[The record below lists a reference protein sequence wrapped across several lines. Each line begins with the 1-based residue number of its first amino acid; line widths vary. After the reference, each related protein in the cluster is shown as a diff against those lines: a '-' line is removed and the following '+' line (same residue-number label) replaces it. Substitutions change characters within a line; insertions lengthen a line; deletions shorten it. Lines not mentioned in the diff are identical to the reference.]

1 MSAED
6 NQPNNINFLGQNGF
20 RFTVKRLPTVNY
32 FCQSA
37 TLPSV
42 SIGAIESPTP
52 FSFVPRPGD
61 RITYDPLVLTFKV
74 DENLEN
80 YFEIQRWIE
89 GLGHPDELKQTAD
102 LSREIRS
109 QQIGGQ
115 GSRALGYYTTFVSDG
130 VLSILTSNKNVN
142 KNIFFQ
148 DLFPISL
155 SELQFESTNISIEYL
170 QATVTFRYRKYQLD
184 I

>member
-1 MSAED
+1 MSAEE
-6 NQPNNINFLGQNGF
+6 NQPRNINFLGQNGF
-20 RFTVKRLPTVNY
+20 RFAIKRLPTVNY

-37 TLPSV
+37 TLPAVSV
-42 SIGAIESPTP
+42 GAIESPTP
-52 FSFVPRPGD
+52 FAFVPRPGD
-61 RITYDPLVLTFKV
+61 RITYDPLSLTFKV

-109 QQIGGQ
+109 QQVAPGA
-115 GSRALGYYTTFVSDG
+115 RPVGYYTTFVSDG

-142 KNIFFQ
+142 RNIFFY

-155 SELQFESTNISIEYL
+155 SELQFESTNVSIEYL
-170 QATVTFRYRKYQLD
+170 EATVTFRYRRYHLD
-184 I
+184 V